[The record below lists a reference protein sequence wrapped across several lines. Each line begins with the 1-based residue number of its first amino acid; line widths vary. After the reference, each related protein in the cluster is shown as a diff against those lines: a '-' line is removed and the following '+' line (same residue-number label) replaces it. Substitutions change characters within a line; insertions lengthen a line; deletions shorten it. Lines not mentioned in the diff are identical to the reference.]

1 MVDPSCPHTHKI
13 GVSRILCTSRINLT
27 ALDDGVLPHRDS
39 LLVERLD
46 ERGGAALLPH
56 LVGDLAHAVAAG
68 GHVRRL
74 DDLVQERARGI
85 VGVVVRRLLEVGHD
99 GALAGTHG
107 AGDADDLHGA
117 GEVEGSAHAREARKG

>member
-1 MVDPSCPHTHKI
+1 MRRVSGAGERGEGVVVPRAHTHKI
-13 GVSRILCTSRINLT
+13 RVSLILCTSRINLT

-39 LLVERLD
+39 LFVERLD

-56 LVGDLAHAVAAG
+56 LVGDLAHAVAPG

-74 DDLVQERARGI
+74 DDLVQERARGV

-99 GALAGTHG
+99 GALP
-107 AGDADDLHGA
+107 
-117 GEVEGSAHAREARKG
+117 